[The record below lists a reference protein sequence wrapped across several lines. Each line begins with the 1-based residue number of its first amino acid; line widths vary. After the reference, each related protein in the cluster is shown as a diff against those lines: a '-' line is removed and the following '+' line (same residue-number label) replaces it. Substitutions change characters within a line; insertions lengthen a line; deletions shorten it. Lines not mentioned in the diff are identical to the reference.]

1 MNYQQ
6 LHPWEMTPAEAR
18 QIQNELRNQVISQ
31 DRFGD
36 IKTVAGVDLGFKKD
50 IARASVV
57 VLSFPELQLIDG
69 VLVESPVPFPYIPGL
84 LSFRETPP
92 LLKAFDQLNTEP
104 DLIIADGQGIAHPR
118 RFGIASHLGLIL
130 DRPTVGCAKSRL
142 WGRHKQPNDEAGSI
156 EYLYDKGE
164 IIGAAVRTRSNV
176 SVVYVSVGHRIS
188 LDSAIRL
195 TLACCRRYRLP
206 ETTRYAHQAAAGQIS
221 LPQKQ
226 IETEAQL
233 TLF

>member
-50 IARASVV
+50 VARASVV

-92 LLKAFDQLNTEP
+92 LLKAFDQLKTEP

-176 SVVYVSVGHRIS
+176 NVVYVSVGHRIS

>member
-92 LLKAFDQLNTEP
+92 LLKAFTQLKTEP

-130 DRPTVGCAKSRL
+130 DRPTIGCAKSRL
-142 WGRHKQPNDEAGSI
+142 WGRHKHPKNEAGSI
-156 EYLYDKGE
+156 EYLYDKNE

-195 TLACCRRYRLP
+195 TLACCGRYRLP
-206 ETTRYAHQAAAGQIS
+206 ETTRYAHQAAAGQIA

-226 IETEAQL
+226 IEAEGQL

>member
-142 WGRHKQPNDEAGSI
+142 WGRHKQPKNEAGSI

>member
-31 DRFGD
+31 DRFSD
-36 IKTVAGVDLGFKKD
+36 IKTVAGVDLGFKQD

-57 VLSFPELQLIDG
+57 VLSFPDLQLIDG
-69 VLVESPVPFPYIPGL
+69 ALVESPVLFPYIPGL

-130 DRPTVGCAKSRL
+130 DRPTIGCAKSRL
-142 WGRHKQPNDEAGSI
+142 WGKHKQPKSEAGSV
-156 EYLYDKGE
+156 EYLYDKNE
-164 IIGAAVRTRSNV
+164 IIGAAVRTRANV
-176 SVVYVSVGHRIS
+176 SVVYVSVGHRVS

-206 ETTRYAHQAAAGQIS
+206 ETTRYAHQAAAGEIS
-221 LPQKQ
+221 LPKK
-226 IETEAQL
+226 TG
-233 TLF
+233 

>member
-6 LHPWEMTPAEAR
+6 LHPWEMTPAEAC

-92 LLKAFDQLNTEP
+92 LLKSFDQLNTEP

-176 SVVYVSVGHRIS
+176 NVVYVSVGHRIS

>member
-92 LLKAFDQLNTEP
+92 LLKAFDQLKTEP

-130 DRPTVGCAKSRL
+130 DKPTVGCAKSRL
-142 WGRHKQPNDEAGSI
+142 WGRHKQPKSEAGSI
-156 EYLYDKGE
+156 EYLYDKSE

-195 TLACCRRYRLP
+195 TLACCQRYRLP

-221 LPQKQ
+221 LPPK
-226 IETEAQL
+226 TD
-233 TLF
+233 

>member
-1 MNYQQ
+1 MNYQEF
-6 LHPWEMTPAEAR
+6 HSWEITPAEAR
-18 QIQNELRNQVISQ
+18 QIQNELRSQVIST

-36 IKTVAGVDLGFKKD
+36 IKTVAGVDLGFKQD

-69 VLVESPVPFPYIPGL
+69 VLVESPVSFPYIPGL

-92 LLKAFDQLNTEP
+92 LLKAFTQLNTEP

-130 DRPTVGCAKSRL
+130 DKPTVGCAKSRL
-142 WGRHKQPNDEAGSI
+142 WGKHKQPQDEAGSI
-156 EYLYDKGE
+156 EYLYDKDE

-176 SVVYVSVGHRIS
+176 SVVYISVGHQIS
-188 LDSAIRL
+188 LDSAIRV
-195 TLACCRRYRLP
+195 TLACCRQYRLP
-206 ETTRYAHQAAAGQIS
+206 ETTRYAHRAAAGQIS
-221 LPQKQ
+221 LPKKQ
-226 IETEAQL
+226 TEAEKQL

>member
-36 IKTVAGVDLGFKKD
+36 IKTVAGVDLGFKQD

-92 LLKAFDQLNTEP
+92 LLKAFTQLKTEP

-142 WGRHKQPNDEAGSI
+142 WGRHKQPENEAGSI

-176 SVVYVSVGHRIS
+176 NVVYVSVGHRIS

-221 LPQKQ
+221 LPKKQ
-226 IETEAQL
+226 IEAEKQL

>member
-18 QIQNELRNQVISQ
+18 QIQNELRNEVISQ

-50 IARASVV
+50 VARASVI

-92 LLKAFDQLNTEP
+92 LLKAFTQLNTEP

-130 DRPTVGCAKSRL
+130 DRPTIGCAKSRL
-142 WGRHKQPNDEAGSI
+142 WGRHKQPNNEAGSI

-195 TLACCRRYRLP
+195 TLACCGRYRLP
-206 ETTRYAHQAAAGQIS
+206 ETTRYAHQAAAGQIA

-226 IETEAQL
+226 IEAEGQL

>member
-18 QIQNELRNQVISQ
+18 QIQNELRNEVISE

-142 WGRHKQPNDEAGSI
+142 WGRHKQPKNEAGSI

>member
-6 LHPWEMTPAEAR
+6 LHPWDMTPAEAR

-31 DRFGD
+31 DRFD
-36 IKTVAGVDLGFKKD
+36 NIKTVAGVDLGFKQD
-50 IARASVV
+50 IARASVA
-57 VLSFPELQLIDG
+57 VLSFPDLQPIDG
-69 VLVESPVPFPYIPGL
+69 VLIESPVSFPYIPGL

-92 LLKAFDQLNTEP
+92 LLKAFAQLNTEP

-130 DRPTVGCAKSRL
+130 NKPTVGCAKSRL
-142 WGRHKQPNDEAGSI
+142 WGKHKQPKDEAGSI
-156 EYLYDKGE
+156 EYLYDKDE

-176 SVVYVSVGHRIS
+176 NVVYISVGHRIS

-221 LPQKQ
+221 LPKKQ
-226 IETEAQL
+226 IEKEKQL

>member
-142 WGRHKQPNDEAGSI
+142 WGRHKQPKNEAGSI

-221 LPQKQ
+221 LPQEQ

>member
-176 SVVYVSVGHRIS
+176 NVVYVSVGHRIS

>member
-50 IARASVV
+50 VARASVV

-92 LLKAFDQLNTEP
+92 LLKSFTQLKTEP

-130 DRPTVGCAKSRL
+130 DRPTIGCAKSRL
-142 WGRHKQPNDEAGSI
+142 WGRHKHPNNEAGSI
-156 EYLYDKGE
+156 EYLYDKNE

-188 LDSAIRL
+188 LYSAIRL
-195 TLACCRRYRLP
+195 TLACCGRYRLP
-206 ETTRYAHQAAAGQIS
+206 ETTRYAHQAAAGQIA

-226 IETEAQL
+226 IEAEGQL

>member
-92 LLKAFDQLNTEP
+92 LLKAFDRLNTEP

-176 SVVYVSVGHRIS
+176 NVVYVSVGHRIS

>member
-18 QIQNELRNQVISQ
+18 QIQNELCNQVISQ

-92 LLKAFDQLNTEP
+92 LLKAFTQLKTEP

-130 DRPTVGCAKSRL
+130 DRPTIGCAKSRL
-142 WGRHKQPNDEAGSI
+142 WGRHKHPKNEAGSI
-156 EYLYDKGE
+156 EYLYDKNE

-195 TLACCRRYRLP
+195 TLACCGRYRLP
-206 ETTRYAHQAAAGQIS
+206 ETTRYAHQAAAGQIA

-226 IETEAQL
+226 IEAEGQL

>member
-18 QIQNELRNQVISQ
+18 QIQNELRNEVISE

-92 LLKAFDQLNTEP
+92 LLKAFDRLNTEP

-176 SVVYVSVGHRIS
+176 NVVYVSVGHRIS

>member
-176 SVVYVSVGHRIS
+176 NVVYVSVGHRIS
-188 LDSAIRL
+188 LDSAIWL

>member
-50 IARASVV
+50 VARASVV

-92 LLKAFDQLNTEP
+92 LLKAFTQLKTEP

-130 DRPTVGCAKSRL
+130 DRPTIGCAKSRL
-142 WGRHKQPNDEAGSI
+142 WGRHKHPNNEAGSI
-156 EYLYDKGE
+156 EYLYDKNE

-188 LDSAIRL
+188 LYSAIRL
-195 TLACCRRYRLP
+195 TLACCGRYRLP
-206 ETTRYAHQAAAGQIS
+206 ETTRYAHQAAAGQIA

-226 IETEAQL
+226 IEAEGQL

>member
-176 SVVYVSVGHRIS
+176 NVVYVSVGHRIS
-188 LDSAIRL
+188 LDSAIWL

-221 LPQKQ
+221 LPQKL